1 MGGGGVGGLSLI
13 TRGSSNMGRDKEEEE
28 EEEDDDDEDDDD
40 DEEDD
45 DEERAVSC
53 LPPRGWWGFSAALM
67 RSTQNLSSSPAVA
80 SLTPN
85 GRS

>member
-28 EEEDDDDEDDDD
+28 EEEDDDDDEDDE
-40 DEEDD
+40 EEDD

-85 GRS
+85 ERS

>member
-28 EEEDDDDEDDDD
+28 EDDEDDEDDDD
-40 DEEDD
+40 EEEDD
-45 DEERAVSC
+45 DEGAVSC

>member
-13 TRGSSNMGRDKEEEE
+13 TRGSSNMGRDKEEEDDD
-28 EEEDDDDEDDDD
+28 DDDDEDDD
-40 DEEDD
+40 EEED

-67 RSTQNLSSSPAVA
+67 RFTQNLSSSPAVA